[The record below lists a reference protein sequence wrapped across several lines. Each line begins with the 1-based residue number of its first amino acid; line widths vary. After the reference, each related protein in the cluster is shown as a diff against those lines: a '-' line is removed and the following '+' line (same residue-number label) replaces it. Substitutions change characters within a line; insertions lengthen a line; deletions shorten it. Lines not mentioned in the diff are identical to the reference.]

1 MIGVLLVTHGQFC
14 ESMKESTEMVL
25 GVQKNFYSL
34 PLNPEDDIVCLQSR
48 LLNKIQEMDQGEGV
62 IVLVDLFGGSPYNAA
77 ASCLK
82 HAHMECVA
90 GMNFPMILGI
100 PAIPDCLPI
109 SGRSSRLTR
118 SLFSRI
124 PNIIG
129 GMGTEPVWR
138 WKSASSGQG
147 CGNLS

>member
-34 PLNPEDDIVCLQSR
+34 PLNPED
-48 LLNKIQEMDQGEGV
+48 
-62 IVLVDLFGGSPYNAA
+62 LFGGSPYNAA

-100 PAIPDCLPI
+100 LENRERVSLEDLPEI
-109 SGRSSRLTR
+109 GKQSGIAGIINVRKKIA
-118 SLFSRI
+118 SL
-124 PNIIG
+124 
-129 GMGTEPVWR
+129 
-138 WKSASSGQG
+138 
-147 CGNLS
+147 C